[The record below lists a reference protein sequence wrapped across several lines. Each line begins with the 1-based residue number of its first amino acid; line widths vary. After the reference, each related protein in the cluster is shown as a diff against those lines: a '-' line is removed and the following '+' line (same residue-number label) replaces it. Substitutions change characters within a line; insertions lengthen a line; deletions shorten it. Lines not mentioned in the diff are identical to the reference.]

1 KSKTP
6 GRSQRAGG
14 FYFHPLGRTRSRTY
28 VNRRPILLKVK
39 DWLEVKMPT
48 SHFLNFCIE
57 VSLLILACGAAAWLS
72 SPVLLAILAGS

>member
-1 KSKTP
+1 M
-6 GRSQRAGG
+6 
-14 FYFHPLGRTRSRTY
+14 
-28 VNRRPILLKVK
+28 NRRPILLKVK

-48 SHFLNFCIE
+48 SHFLNFCIG